1 MNFKDI
7 FSKRI
12 SKVEDNFSQDYLDF
26 HKYFLRTFSDDYAI
40 RHTIQVSDFSKNA
53 QNKIFLIDMPIQL
66 DWSFSNGSLWFKGCG
81 LKKNMFS

>member
-26 HKYFLRTFSDDYAI
+26 QKYFLRTFSNDYAI
-40 RHTIQVSDFSKNA
+40 RHTIQVSDFSKNV
-53 QNKIFLIDMPIQL
+53 Q
-66 DWSFSNGSLWFKGCG
+66 
-81 LKKNMFS
+81 KKNISHRYANSVRLELFEWKPVV